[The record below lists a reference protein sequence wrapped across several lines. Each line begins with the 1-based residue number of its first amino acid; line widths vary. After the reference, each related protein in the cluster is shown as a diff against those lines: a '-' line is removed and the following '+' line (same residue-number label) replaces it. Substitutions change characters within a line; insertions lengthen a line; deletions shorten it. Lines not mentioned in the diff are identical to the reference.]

1 MPQLWEAFRNAQ
13 KELAGQAL
21 TKFEAKR
28 DVWQEV
34 LDGVQEIKAS
44 KGKQTNIE
52 AKSYVVRVQFTTQL
66 YSDPYSSSSLC
77 AKNFRG

>member
-1 MPQLWEAFRNAQ
+1 MRR
-13 KELAGQAL
+13 QAL